1 MAPSLWPPRDH
12 RPGCPCPGGV
22 LAALLSAQRGSGADA
37 GRSDPRPRA
46 LHGSGRAVTA
56 YTPAATDAEPTAA
69 GDVHRVSA
77 PRPRAYPGHYCGA
90 HAEHFRVPQP
100 PRLRWN
106 PHGPWESQR
115 ESGRVLRTPTC
126 RAAGAGLPTAP
137 RRPPAQF
144 APFFGH
150 HRPVPL
156 WPRYHHRHATT
167 VPSRAAPTRATLGD
181 RAGAAAVD

>member
-1 MAPSLWPPRDH
+1 MAPELCPPRDH

-22 LAALLSAQRGSGADA
+22 LAALLSAQRGAGADA
-37 GRSDPRPRA
+37 GRSDPRPGA
-46 LHGSGRAVTA
+46 LRGSSRAVTLSTTA
-56 YTPAATDAEPTAA
+56 VTDAEPTAA
-69 GDVHRVSA
+69 GDVHSVSA
-77 PRPRAYPGHYCGA
+77 PRPWACPGHYCGA
-90 HAEHFRVPQP
+90 RAYGLRVSRP

-106 PHGPWESQR
+106 PRGPWESQC
-115 ESGRVLRTPTC
+115 ESGRVLRTPAC
-126 RAAGAGLPTAP
+126 RAAGSGLPAAP

-167 VPSRAAPTRATLGD
+167 VPSRAAPTRTALGD